1 MNGSLSYCL
10 SNAKALDW
18 LDLLTGGFPYLS
30 RFVVITRWKQYKG
43 GKMTKSDLIYAIAEK
58 AGLSKADASKALSAT
73 LESVTDALKA
83 GEKVALIGFGT
94 FSVSLRAARTGKN
107 PQTGEALAIPA
118 SKAAKFKAGQ
128 KLKDAVN

>member
-1 MNGSLSYCL
+1 
-10 SNAKALDW
+10 
-18 LDLLTGGFPYLS
+18 
-30 RFVVITRWKQYKG
+30 
-43 GKMTKSDLIYAIAEK
+43 MTKSELIDAIAEK
-58 AGLSKADASKALSAT
+58 AGLSKAEASKALSAT

-107 PQTGEALAIPA
+107 PQTGEAIAIPA

>member
-1 MNGSLSYCL
+1 
-10 SNAKALDW
+10 
-18 LDLLTGGFPYLS
+18 
-30 RFVVITRWKQYKG
+30 
-43 GKMTKSDLIYAIAEK
+43 MTKSELIDAVVEK
-58 AGLSKADASKALSAT
+58 AGLNKADAAKALSAT

-107 PQTGEALAIPA
+107 PQTGEVLAIPA

>member
-1 MNGSLSYCL
+1 
-10 SNAKALDW
+10 
-18 LDLLTGGFPYLS
+18 
-30 RFVVITRWKQYKG
+30 
-43 GKMTKSDLIYAIAEK
+43 MTKSELIDAVAEK
-58 AGLSKADASKALSAT
+58 AGLNKADAAKALSAT

-94 FSVSLRAARTGKN
+94 FSVSLRASRTGKN
-107 PQTGEALAIPA
+107 PQTGEAITIPA

>member
-1 MNGSLSYCL
+1 
-10 SNAKALDW
+10 
-18 LDLLTGGFPYLS
+18 
-30 RFVVITRWKQYKG
+30 
-43 GKMTKSDLIYAIAEK
+43 MTKAELIDAMAEK
-58 AGLSKADASKALSAT
+58 SGLSKADATKALAAI
-73 LESVTDALKA
+73 LESITDALKA

-107 PQTGEALAIPA
+107 PQTGQAIAIPA

>member
-1 MNGSLSYCL
+1 
-10 SNAKALDW
+10 
-18 LDLLTGGFPYLS
+18 
-30 RFVVITRWKQYKG
+30 
-43 GKMTKSDLIYAIAEK
+43 MTKSQLIDAIAEK
-58 AGLSKADASKALSAT
+58 AGLSKADASKSLSAT

-83 GEKVALIGFGT
+83 GEKVVLIGFGT

-128 KLKDAVN
+128 QLKDAVN

>member
-1 MNGSLSYCL
+1 
-10 SNAKALDW
+10 
-18 LDLLTGGFPYLS
+18 
-30 RFVVITRWKQYKG
+30 
-43 GKMTKSDLIYAIAEK
+43 MTKSELIDAMAEK
-58 AGLSKADASKALSAT
+58 AGLSKADATKALAAT
-73 LESVTDALKA
+73 LESITDALKS

-107 PQTGEALAIPA
+107 PQTGQAIAIPE